1 MKVGSGLNDGLRC
14 RVQGLRFMDWDSGF
28 EGSWVGFRVSGVRFM
43 VQDSGFEGLWSRVYG
58 LEFRV

>member
-1 MKVGSGLNDGLRC
+1 
-14 RVQGLRFMDWDSGF
+14 MDWDSGF

-43 VQDSGFEGLWSRVYG
+43 VQDSGFEGFWLRVYD